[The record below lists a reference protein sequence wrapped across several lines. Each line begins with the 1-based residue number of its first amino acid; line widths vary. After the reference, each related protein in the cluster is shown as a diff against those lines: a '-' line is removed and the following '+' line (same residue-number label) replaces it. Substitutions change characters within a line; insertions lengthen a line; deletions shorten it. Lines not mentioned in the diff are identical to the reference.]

1 MVGVLDDWPH
11 QRRQW
16 IKEKVNSTVVDEP
29 GEWLNMVA
37 VSINRVAAN
46 KPVAKDSSVL
56 ATCVIHAE
64 VGQQGQHLGTGW
76 SNEMELKVG
85 AVKSR
90 EGGKL
95 QERTL

>member
-1 MVGVLDDWPH
+1 MVD
-11 QRRQW
+11 
-16 IKEKVNSTVVDEP
+16 
-29 GEWLNMVA
+29 
-37 VSINRVAAN
+37 VSINRLAAN

-64 VGQQGQHLGTGW
+64 VGQRGQHLGW

-90 EGGKL
+90 EGENCKKGLSGEFKFDSIC
-95 QERTL
+95 